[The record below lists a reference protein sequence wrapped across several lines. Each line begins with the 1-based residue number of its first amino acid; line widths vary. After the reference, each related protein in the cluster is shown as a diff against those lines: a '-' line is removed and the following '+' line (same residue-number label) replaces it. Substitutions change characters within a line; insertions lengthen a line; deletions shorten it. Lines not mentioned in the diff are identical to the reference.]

1 MALELSLSWEILME
15 EGVSLE
21 SGDRGDEKKHFRA
34 SVFDTGKH
42 EVASLIDNPH
52 VHR

>member
-1 MALELSLSWEILME
+1 MALELSLSWEILVE

-21 SGDRGDEKKHFRA
+21 FGDRGDEKKHFRA
-34 SVFDTGKH
+34 SVFDTGKP
-42 EVASLIDNPH
+42 EVASSIDNPH